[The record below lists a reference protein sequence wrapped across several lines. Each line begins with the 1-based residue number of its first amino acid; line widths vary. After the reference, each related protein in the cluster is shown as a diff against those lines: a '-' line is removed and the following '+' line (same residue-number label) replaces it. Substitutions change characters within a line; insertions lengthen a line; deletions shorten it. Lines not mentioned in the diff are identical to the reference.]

1 MRPGRE
7 RLALH
12 LAILLLSAVGIAY
25 EIALMRVLSVAQWHH
40 FAYMII
46 SIAMLGFAASG
57 TAVALLRDRLEGKER
72 QLLAAGALLLTA
84 SLVACYALSQR
95 VPFETFR
102 LATEPAQLRY
112 LLALYLILAVPFFLV
127 SWCIMLGFLLEP
139 RRIGRIYFLN
149 MLGSGLGA
157 AGIVALLFRVDP
169 ADVPYV
175 LTLPAALAFVLAAL
189 GQPRLW
195 LAGLA
200 LPAGLLLLTGRQPVR
215 LSEYK
220 GLSYALQL
228 PDARVVAVET
238 SPLAVVTAVASSAIR
253 ETPGQLSGYPM
264 RELGA
269 LPEQVG
275 LYFDGGAV
283 SVVSRFDGSLEP
295 FAFLDF
301 VTGALPYRL
310 VERPKV
316 AVVGAG
322 GGIEVLSALRHGAE
336 HVTAIEVDPSVFHLM
351 RTELREFSGGLYERG
366 DVTPV
371 HAEGRRFLEAQEDGA
386 FDLIQVALLD
396 SFNASAAGVHALSES
411 YLYTTEALQL
421 YLRKLSPAGVLSIT
435 RWLKTPPRDAIKL
448 FATMVEA
455 AERSGIDDP
464 GRHLAFI
471 RSWNTATLILS
482 RSPLT
487 DSQLAAVRSFGE
499 ERGFD
504 VSYLPGIGPEEVNR
518 FTVLEQPLYYEAAQ
532 RLLSKER
539 FDLFGEYAF
548 NVRPATDDRPYFS
561 RFFLWRSLPRFIAAS
576 RGGWFNFV
584 EWGYVAL
591 VATITQAALAGLFI
605 VLLPLLIFSRGEHG
619 TQRGGVMLYF
629 AALGFA
635 YMFLEIAFIQRF
647 MLFLAY
653 PVYAVSVVL
662 TAFLVFSGV
671 GSYVADRRLRA
682 AQSAGARR
690 LVRGAVLLIAALGV
704 LYILLLPP
712 AFRAAADWSDAARV
726 ASSLLL
732 LAPLAFLMGIPFPVG
747 LQLTSNARP
756 SLVPWAWGLNG
767 AASVLGAT
775 LATLTAIHIGFRA
788 VVLFAL
794 GFYAMAALALARLTP
809 ATTSARERADG
820 VYAP

>member
-1 MRPGRE
+1 M
-7 RLALH
+7 
-12 LAILLLSAVGIAY
+12 
-25 EIALMRVLSVAQWHH
+25 
-40 FAYMII
+40 
-46 SIAMLGFAASG
+46 
-57 TAVALLRDRLEGKER
+57 
-72 QLLAAGALLLTA
+72 
-84 SLVACYALSQR
+84 
-95 VPFETFR
+95 
-102 LATEPAQLRY
+102 
-112 LLALYLILAVPFFLV
+112 
-127 SWCIMLGFLLEP
+127 
-139 RRIGRIYFLN
+139 
-149 MLGSGLGA
+149 
-157 AGIVALLFRVDP
+157 VALLFRVDP

-189 GQPRLW
+189 GRPRLW

-200 LPAGLLLLTGRQPVR
+200 LPVGVLLLTGRQPVR

-220 GLSYALQL
+220 GLSYALRL
-228 PDARVVAVET
+228 PGARVVAGER

-283 SVVSRFDGSLEP
+283 SVVSRFDGSLER

-351 RTELREFSGGLYERG
+351 RTELREFSGALYERG

-411 YLYTTEALQL
+411 YLYTTEALEL

-455 AERSGIDDP
+455 AERSGIDEP

-487 DSQLAAVRSFGE
+487 DGQLAAVRSFGE

-504 VSYLPGIGPEEVNR
+504 VSYLPGIGPEEANR
-518 FTVLEQPLYYEAAQ
+518 FIVLEQPLYYETAQ

-539 FDLFGEYAF
+539 SDLFGEYAF

-561 RFFLWRSLPRFIAAS
+561 HFFRWRSLPRFIAAS

-605 VLLPLLIFSRGEHG
+605 VLLPLLIFSRGEQG
-619 TQRGGVMLYF
+619 AERGGVMLYF

-671 GSYVADRRLRA
+671 GSYVADRRLGAGVSGPASQASGRGLPASKSA

-712 AFRAAADWSDAARV
+712 AFRAAAGWPDAARV

-775 LATLTAIHIGFRA
+775 LATLTAIHVGFRA
-788 VVLFAL
+788 VVFFAL
-794 GFYAMAALALARLTP
+794 GFYATAALALVRLAP
-809 ATTSARERADG
+809 ATTSAGERTNVG
-820 VYAP
+820 YAP

>member
-1 MRPGRE
+1 
-7 RLALH
+7 
-12 LAILLLSAVGIAY
+12 
-25 EIALMRVLSVAQWHH
+25 
-40 FAYMII
+40 
-46 SIAMLGFAASG
+46 
-57 TAVALLRDRLEGKER
+57 
-72 QLLAAGALLLTA
+72 
-84 SLVACYALSQR
+84 
-95 VPFETFR
+95 
-102 LATEPAQLRY
+102 
-112 LLALYLILAVPFFLV
+112 
-127 SWCIMLGFLLEP
+127 
-139 RRIGRIYFLN
+139 
-149 MLGSGLGA
+149 
-157 AGIVALLFRVDP
+157 
-169 ADVPYV
+169 
-175 LTLPAALAFVLAAL
+175 
-189 GQPRLW
+189 
-195 LAGLA
+195 
-200 LPAGLLLLTGRQPVR
+200 
-215 LSEYK
+215 
-220 GLSYALQL
+220 
-228 PDARVVAVET
+228 
-238 SPLAVVTAVASSAIR
+238 
-253 ETPGQLSGYPM
+253 
-264 RELGA
+264 
-269 LPEQVG
+269 
-275 LYFDGGAV
+275 
-283 SVVSRFDGSLEP
+283 
-295 FAFLDF
+295 
-301 VTGALPYRL
+301 
-310 VERPKV
+310 
-316 AVVGAG
+316 
-322 GGIEVLSALRHGAE
+322 
-336 HVTAIEVDPSVFHLM
+336 M
-351 RTELREFSGGLYERG
+351 RTELREFSGALYERG

-411 YLYTTEALQL
+411 YLYTTEALVL
-421 YLRKLSPAGVLSIT
+421 YLQKLSPAGVLSIT

-455 AERSGIDDP
+455 AERSGIDEP

-471 RSWNTATLILS
+471 RSWNTGTLILS

-487 DSQLAAVRSFGE
+487 DGQLAAVRSFGE

-504 VSYLPGIGPEEVNR
+504 VSYLPGIRPEEANR

-539 FDLFGEYAF
+539 SDLFGEYAF

-561 RFFLWRSLPRFIAAS
+561 RFFRWRSLPRFITAS

-591 VATITQAALAGLFI
+591 VATIAQAALAGLF
-605 VLLPLLIFSRGEHG
+605 VVVLPLLIFSRGEQG
-619 TQRGGVMLYF
+619 AERGGVMLYF

-671 GSYVADRRLRA
+671 GSYVADRQLQA
-682 AQSAGARR
+682 SQSAEARR
-690 LVRGAVLLIAALGV
+690 LVRGAVLLIAVLGV

-712 AFRAAADWSDAARV
+712 AFRAAAGWPDAARV
-726 ASSLLL
+726 AFSLLL

-775 LATLTAIHIGFRA
+775 LATLTGIHVGFRA

-794 GFYAMAALALARLTP
+794 GFYATAALALARPAT
-809 ATTSARERADG
+809 ATTSSRERADG
-820 VYAP
+820 GYAP